1 LFRSFTKGTRGGGVP
16 CLLFFLSLLILLA
29 SGCGGSSNEVV
40 AFSPS
45 NNQPVA
51 STATIIYSPT
61 LAGAA
66 NLRTEPV
73 AVEVNAFRITGF
85 NASGDP
91 VFGPQTFPKTA
102 VVEFVVPTTTVS
114 LLIEDLVN
122 SVSVGS
128 YSVGVVLTP
137 GQVLPIAD
145 AQLSPNPVPGPEGPA
160 GADGEAGPVGPV
172 GPTGPEGSVGP
183 TGPAG
188 PAGPTGPGGVGPA
201 GPIGPAGPMGTIADA
216 YIAVTASG
224 PSSTTVRAG
233 GSFILFDT
241 VRSFAGGLTLD
252 TTTNPATPVVT
263 IPTAGTYLISYD
275 LRGRTTSFGGTAVQL
290 SLVGI
295 DTVVIPGSEFSSAG
309 FVTDLLTLTPQT
321 VSGQAIV
328 VLPAG
333 ATVGIRTSGG
343 NLTPVRAGTTNSSTA
358 VMTII
363 RLL

>member
-1 LFRSFTKGTRGGGVP
+1 MFRSFTKGTRGGGVP
-16 CLLFFLSLLILLA
+16 CLILFLLILLA
-29 SGCGGSSNEVV
+29 SGCGSSNESV
-40 AFSPS
+40 AYSPS

-145 AQLSPNPVPGPEGPA
+145 AQLLPNPVPGPEGPA
-160 GADGEAGPVGPV
+160 GADGEDGPVGPV
-172 GPTGPEGSVGP
+172 GPTGPEGAVGP

-188 PAGPTGPGGVGPA
+188 PAGLGGEQGPA

-216 YIAVTASG
+216 YIAVTS
-224 PSSTTVRAG
+224 SSTTVRAG

-309 FVTDLLTLTPQT
+309 FIADLTTLIPQT